1 MVSGMDQSTAFAEPI
16 SRRLA
21 AALAKLGDSAAS
33 RTPPSVDTTLLAWL
47 EQQGLSAEERTRTIA
62 NVLDIPFV
70 EDLVERPAAAEF
82 LERIPIAFA
91 RQHCILGFVG
101 EGGHIAAAISDVRS
115 WPQLDVVGRYLGRQV
130 DPLFAPSEQILAAI
144 NADYQQQSGHA
155 QQLLESLDHKEVL
168 AEIEELA
175 AHEDLLD
182 IAGRAPVIKLVN
194 SILFEAVKT
203 KASDI
208 HIQPYE
214 DRLVVRLRIDGVLF
228 DAFDVPKGLQEE
240 VLSRIKVM
248 GRMNIA
254 EKRLPQDGR
263 ATVQMGDRH
272 VDLRIASLPTSCGER
287 IVLRLL
293 DKSARLYTLTELG
306 MEPKAMGIFQNLIQL
321 EHGLI
326 LVTGPTGSG
335 KSTTLYAALQ
345 QINTKDRNVLT
356 LEDPI
361 EYQLPG
367 ISQTQVSEK
376 KGMTFA
382 RGLRSVLRQDPD
394 IIMIGEIR
402 DHETAVMAIQS
413 ALTGHLVFSTLHTN
427 DAASAVTRLLDLGIE
442 PYLVASSLEAV
453 LAQRLVRK
461 ICGHCRTPFVP
472 SDDDLLRLGMRR
484 SAFANI
490 PLWRGQGCEACR
502 QSGYSGRLGIF
513 ELLTVDAGVR
523 MKIQDR
529 ANATQI
535 RDLAL
540 AHGMRLLQ
548 EDGIDK
554 IRAGA
559 TTLDEVVRVATRA
572 EIAQDEEAEAV
583 HPPKA
588 A

>member
-1 MVSGMDQSTAFAEPI
+1 MNAE
-16 SRRLA
+16 R
-21 AALAKLGDSAAS
+21 
-33 RTPPSVDTTLLAWL
+33 TTLDSPPQAA
-47 EQQGLSAEERTRTIA
+47 EDQQSQETRDTARELGLR
-62 NVLDIPFV
+62 FV
-70 EDLVERPAAAEF
+70 EDITQYPASAEF
-82 LERIPIAFA
+82 VEKVPIAFA
-91 RQHCILGFVG
+91 REHCLLGLATDGDRLSVALG
-101 EGGHIAAAISDVRS
+101 DMRS
-115 WPQLDVVGRYLGRQV
+115 WPQLDVVSRFLGREIE
-130 DPLFAPSEQILAAI
+130 PALAENAAVAAGI
-144 NADYQQQSGHA
+144 NAAYQQQNGQA
-155 QQLLESLDHKEVL
+155 RQLIESLDHDEVFGEL
-168 AEIEELA
+168 EELA
-175 AHEDLLD
+175 GREDLLD
-182 IAGRAPVIKLVN
+182 VADRAPVIKLVN
-194 SILFEAVKT
+194 LILFEAVKGR
-203 KASDI
+203 ASDV

-228 DAFDVPKGLQEE
+228 DAFNVPKGLQEE
-240 VLSRIKVM
+240 VLSRIKVL

-254 EKRLPQDGR
+254 EKRIPQDGR

-293 DKSARLYTLTELG
+293 DKSARLYTLGELG
-306 MEPKAMGIFQNLIQL
+306 MESRSFKRFHDLIQL

-345 QINTKDRNVLT
+345 EIDTKNNNVLT

-361 EYQLPG
+361 EYQLDG

-442 PYLVASSLEAV
+442 PYLVASSVIAV

-461 ICGHCRTPFVP
+461 ICQECAAPYLP
-472 SDDDLLRLGMRR
+472 AEEDLLRLGLHR
-484 SAFANI
+484 SDIAGSRI
-490 PLWRGQGCEACR
+490 SRGAGCEACR
-502 QSGYSGRLGIF
+502 GSGYRERIGIF
-513 ELLTVDAGVR
+513 ELLSVDAAIRDG
-523 MKIQDR
+523 IQRR
-529 ANATQI
+529 ANATEI
-535 RDLAL
+535 REA
-540 AHGMRLLQ
+540 AIAGGMRLLG

-554 IRAGA
+554 IKSGM
-559 TTLDEVVRVATRA
+559 TTVDEVARVAMKSDAEQASSEAAHAAA
-572 EIAQDEEAEAV
+572 EIEAEPELEIEVETIAIS
-583 HPPKA
+583 A
-588 A
+588 